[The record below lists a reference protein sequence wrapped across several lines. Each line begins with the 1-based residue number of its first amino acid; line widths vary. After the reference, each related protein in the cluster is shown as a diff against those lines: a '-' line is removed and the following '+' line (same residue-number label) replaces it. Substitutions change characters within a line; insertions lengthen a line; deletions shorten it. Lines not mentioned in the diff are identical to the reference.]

1 MNFIPGWYLVR
12 TETGGSNEGRRH
24 CRHYVDQL
32 RYDAQCIVE
41 PNGAQILQW
50 GTNDPANYKH
60 AEWSPEF
67 KLLANA
73 DSGDWWDNPKSSKGY
88 NPDVPGDYSREK
100 RKPTAKELAQRA
112 GNVDPGC
119 TDGLT
124 CSKEI
129 HVGIFFDGTN
139 NNMYRDR
146 PLKGHSNI
154 ASLFDA
160 HREDRQERFRY
171 YIPGVGTSFP
181 QVGEKTE
188 SSSGKT
194 FASGGE
200 KRIHWAMLLVFNAVS
215 RASVGEDLLSE
226 TEMTPLVT
234 EYSGLKTAWHF
245 SNAKMKS
252 IFDDLQERLKTKV
265 KNARPRVIRVN
276 LSVFGFSRGA
286 AEARTFCNWLQN
298 VTKGVVGDAVLKIR
312 FLGIFDTVASV
323 GLADSSP
330 ASDGGFMD
338 WADGTME
345 IGNVDRGVHYVAAH
359 EIRRSFPLSSARGQ
373 QGGAVQGMSEY
384 IYPGAHSD
392 IGGGYSPGDQGKSVG
407 GRSKLLSQIALNDM
421 YFEAV
426 NAGVELRRKDQ
437 MLDEKADYVVD
448 PSLDAA
454 FSAYTR
460 WTTVEEKTEDVAAQ
474 GKAVVED
481 RMHYHMR
488 LYWRWRASKKTD
500 DAFKTMTSYRNA
512 SEQDKVDLWESELDW
527 RNDIA
532 KAQKAAQPSTRLVGS
547 WVGVRQ
553 IQAQPNPDEIQK
565 AIVTEVNA
573 ANNVPTDVDGFFDNY
588 PHDSHAGF
596 WLLGP
601 LSQYDKNVFANEIRN
616 KQEAY
621 DTLTRRAEEAE
632 ARGDYEDSIDYYAQA
647 QKYILNN
654 FERRVLDANQGKADA
669 ASPATIPVMTDKDAA
684 DLRGNAGLATAIAMK
699 LMGTGT
705 RREANGHGQ
714 YRRIY
719 DRSV

>member
-1 MNFIPGWYLVR
+1 MKFTPGWYLVR
-12 TETGGSNEGRRH
+12 TETGGPNVGRNH
-24 CRHYVDQL
+24 CRHYVDQM

-41 PNGAQILQW
+41 PNGAQIFQW
-50 GTNDPANYKH
+50 GASDPSKYKKSP
-60 AEWSPEF
+60 WSSEF

-73 DSGDWWDNPKSSKGY
+73 DAGDWWDNPESSKGY

-100 RKPTAKELAQRA
+100 RKPTAKELTQRA
-112 GNVDPGC
+112 GHADPGC

-146 PLKGHSNI
+146 PLNGHSNI
-154 ASLFDA
+154 VSLYDA
-160 HREDRQERFRY
+160 HPEDRQERFRY
-171 YIPGVGTSFP
+171 YIPGVGTPFP
-181 QVGEKTE
+181 EIGENTE
-188 SSSGKT
+188 TSSGKA

-200 KRIHWAMLLVFNAVS
+200 SRIHWAMLLVFNAACA
-215 RASVGEDLLSE
+215 ASIGNDLLTQE
-226 TEMTPLVT
+226 EMTPLVT
-234 EYSGLKTAWHF
+234 EHSGLKTAWRLGD
-245 SNAKMKS
+245 AKMQS
-252 IFDDLQERLKTKV
+252 IFDGLQDRLKAKV
-265 KNARPRVIRVN
+265 KDARPKVIRVN

-286 AEARTFCNWLQN
+286 AEARTFCNWLQK
-298 VTKGVVGDAVLKIR
+298 VTNGSVGDASLKIR

-359 EIRRSFPLSSARGQ
+359 EIRRSFPLSTARGQ
-373 QGGAVQGMSEY
+373 KGGATQGMSEY

-392 IGGGYSPGDQGKSVG
+392 IGGGYSPGDQGKSMG
-407 GRSKLLSQIALNDM
+407 ERAKLLSQIALNDM

-426 NAGVELRRKDQ
+426 NAGVELRRKEQ
-437 MLDEKADYVVD
+437 MLDEKVDFVVD

-460 WTTVEEKTEDVAAQ
+460 WTTVEEKAEDVATK
-474 GKAVVED
+474 GKTVVED

-500 DAFKTMTSYRNA
+500 EAFKAMASYRNA
-512 SEQDKVDLWESELDW
+512 SAQDKVDLWEAELDW
-527 RNDIA
+527 RHDVA
-532 KAQKAAQPSTRLVGS
+532 KAQKASQPTTRLVGS
-547 WVGVRQ
+547 RVGVRQ
-553 IQAQPNPDEIQK
+553 VQIPPNPDEVQK
-565 AIVTEVNA
+565 AIVAEVNA
-573 ANNVPTDVDGFFDNY
+573 ASDIPADVDGFFDNY

-601 LSQYDKNVFANEIRN
+601 QSQYDKNVFVNEIRN

-621 DTLTRRAEEAE
+621 DALSRRAEEAE
-632 ARGDYEDSIDYYAQA
+632 ARGDYDGTAEHHAQA
-647 QKYILNN
+647 QQYRLNN
-654 FERRVLDANQGKADA
+654 FERRVLNANPKKADDVT
-669 ASPATIPVMTDKDAA
+669 SATIPVMTDGDAA
-684 DLRGNAGLATAIAMK
+684 DLRGNAGPATAIVMK

-719 DRSV
+719 DRS